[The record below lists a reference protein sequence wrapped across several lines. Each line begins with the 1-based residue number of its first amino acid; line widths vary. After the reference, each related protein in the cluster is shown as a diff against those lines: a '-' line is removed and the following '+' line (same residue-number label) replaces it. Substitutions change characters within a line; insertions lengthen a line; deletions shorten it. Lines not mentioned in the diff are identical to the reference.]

1 MQDRLI
7 VMSTTLQEPQLR
19 WLEERFPQ
27 FRFRSY
33 ARKQLPPKEEL
44 AACEVLFNYGGSNQ
58 IQYLENCRYIHTMSA
73 GIDGYLEAIEQKF
86 GPGFPFTNG
95 AGVYNVTLGEHS
107 VALLLA
113 CLRGLVKSAQV
124 MPSGRWATDEIRVLG
139 QIHGSTIA
147 ILGTGDIGNHAA
159 RALKAFGPARL
170 LGYKLNPCP
179 VFAPY
184 DEILT
189 GPEGLRSALERADY
203 VLVCLPGSPYTKGLI
218 GREQFQQLR
227 PGAGLVNIGRGS
239 IVDTQAM
246 TEALASG
253 RLAFAAMDV
262 TDPEPLPA
270 DHPLWRMEN
279 VLITPHYAGL
289 YASLQRH
296 AEWFAENLQA
306 FLDGKPLPGAVN
318 AAWRY

>member
-1 MQDRLI
+1 MYKRQ
-7 VMSTTLQEPQLR
+7 
-19 WLEERFPQ
+19 
-27 FRFRSY
+27 
-33 ARKQLPPKEEL
+33 
-44 AACEVLFNYGGSNQ
+44 
-58 IQYLENCRYIHTMSA
+58 
-73 GIDGYLEAIEQKF
+73 
-86 GPGFPFTNG
+86 
-95 AGVYNVTLGEHS
+95 
-107 VALLLA
+107 
-113 CLRGLVKSAQV
+113 
-124 MPSGRWATDEIRVLG
+124 
-139 QIHGSTIA
+139 
-147 ILGTGDIGNHAA
+147 A

>member
-95 AGVYNVTLGEHS
+95 AGVYNVTLGEHT

-139 QIHGSTIA
+139 QIHGSTVA

-239 IVDTQAM
+239 TV
-246 TEALASG
+246 
-253 RLAFAAMDV
+253 AMDL
-262 TDPEPLPA
+262 THPEPLPA